1 MHSLRHSLSFLADYR
16 IGYSP
21 QRPYPWR
28 WTTPLALCLLLTSTV
43 LLACLNIPLSAY
55 DMVQESTYFPNN
67 SVPALPMSNIIP
79 PFLRASDATFA
90 PQTLHVG
97 DTFRLNNSLFSYTI
111 VSAFDAVDNR
121 KPVSSFPYYN
131 NPFSNNCDVTNISAT
146 VNRSLA
152 GSVNP
157 SEQYETTA
165 SGFVTCTRPT
175 VFQMTW
181 SLPMM
186 NDHLF
191 FPLVGLFG
199 NDLSWALDAVLGGSN
214 EVRGDCSVEVTV
226 RPCCNCTGT
235 IETTPD
241 TTLEMEARNLL
252 QPPCS
257 TEPARFIGLSGIL
270 RNTTAAILPF
280 GYDFTWNGSDIT
292 NLFAGVKPNEQ
303 HGYLGSH
310 NLSALNFPF
319 LNFMQVIYHLVRR
332 DLGVILDNQIY
343 SSPEMFNSSVVVPEG
358 IIYSEGN
365 ASRAATSNSTLM
377 AQWRASVL
385 EFNETDRV
393 PVLEYLRPVPRL
405 KPLGPAI
412 TSVFVSTFAMVSTVW
427 TIFSFFAT
435 AFVPSSEDPSERVA
449 TRERFDGPFYHQL
462 EAKRSVEE
470 ARSLKDA
477 RTDSDDRLDVL
488 FGQLATVIERID
500 RMENSLRSMQSTMDK
515 PEKTVMKNGDTAGPG
530 ISL

>member
-157 SEQYETTA
+157 SE
-165 SGFVTCTRPT
+165 
-175 VFQMTW
+175 
-181 SLPMM
+181 
-186 NDHLF
+186 H
-191 FPLVGLFG
+191 
-199 NDLSWALDAVLGGSN
+199 VLGGSN

-462 EAKRSVEE
+462 EAKRSVEGE
-470 ARSLKDA
+470 YAHT
-477 RTDSDDRLDVL
+477 RTFTVELTGNQKLALLRMHAPIRMTAWMSFSD
-488 FGQLATVIERID
+488 
-500 RMENSLRSMQSTMDK
+500 NSR
-515 PEKTVMKNGDTAGPG
+515 P
-530 ISL
+530 